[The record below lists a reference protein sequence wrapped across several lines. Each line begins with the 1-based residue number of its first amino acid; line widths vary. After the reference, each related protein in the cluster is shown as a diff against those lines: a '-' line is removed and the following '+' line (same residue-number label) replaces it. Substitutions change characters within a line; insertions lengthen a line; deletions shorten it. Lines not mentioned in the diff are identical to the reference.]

1 MEEALVILIS
11 LLVVLGGFWLKR
23 LLPARTSFTI
33 AVVATIILMIW
44 IWGFEPASKWPKII
58 ITAVVI
64 SGLFQRYKRLTSSN

>member
-1 MEEALVILIS
+1 MNEALVILIS

-23 LLPARTSFTI
+23 ILPARTSFII
-33 AVVATIILMIW
+33 AVVAAISLFIW

-64 SGLFQRYKRLTSSN
+64 SGLFQHYKRLTSSG